1 MATTTVHTQRCTL
14 RPHRIEDFER
24 YYAFWRDEANDVPG
38 GPPED
43 AGAAW
48 SRLLF
53 FIGHWSQFKFGMFLV
68 LDPATDAIVG
78 EVGYRFIPREFGQ
91 SFDNHPEA
99 GWTLGKTN
107 RGQGIASEA
116 MLASTDWM
124 DANFPGRTVCFVH
137 PNNEVSLRVA
147 NRIGFEAFA
156 EAHFKS
162 DPVILLERNHQPEG
176 ARG

>member
-1 MATTTVHTQRCTL
+1 MANSTIHTQRCIL

-48 SRLLF
+48 SRLIF

-68 LDPATDAIVG
+68 LDLATDAIVG
-78 EVGYRFIPREFGQ
+78 EVGYRLIPREFGQ
-91 SFDNHPEA
+91 TFDGHPEA
-99 GWTLGKTN
+99 GWTLGKSK
-107 RGQGIASEA
+107 RRQGIASEA

-124 DANFPGRTVCFVH
+124 DARFPGRTVCFVH
-137 PNNEVSLRVA
+137 PTNEASLRVA
-147 NRIGFEAFA
+147 NKRGFA
-156 EAHFKS
+156 EFGKARFKS
-162 DPVILLERNHQPEG
+162 DTVILLERGHQQE
-176 ARG
+176 